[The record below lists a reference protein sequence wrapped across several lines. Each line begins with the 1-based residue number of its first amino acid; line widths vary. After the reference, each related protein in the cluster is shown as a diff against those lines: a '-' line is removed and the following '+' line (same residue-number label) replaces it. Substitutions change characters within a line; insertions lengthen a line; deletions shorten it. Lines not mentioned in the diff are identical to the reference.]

1 MQTQTFIGKT
11 NLLHRVLSH
20 KVNRLMAR
28 LAAGDKPDV
37 LERRWLFTGPP
48 GVGKTSL
55 ATALVGEILGQP
67 WSLESSNP
75 SVDYLNGSGLTI
87 DVVRAWTEEAH
98 YRPMF
103 GEVSIKFV
111 DEIDAISNAAL
122 TDIRTYLDRLA
133 PHRIF
138 IATTNRAVEQLQ
150 PQLQSRFQIF
160 EFSPVQTSE
169 IADYLVTKYGLDVPT
184 ARRIATG
191 AAGNGRAAE
200 LDAVTELDVRACRA
214 IAA

>member
-1 MQTQTFIGKT
+1 MHFIGKT

-20 KVNRLMAR
+20 KVNRLMSR
-28 LAAGDKPDV
+28 LAAGEKPDV

-55 ATALVGEILGQP
+55 ATALVGELLGEP
-67 WSLESSNP
+67 WTLESSHP

-87 DVVRAWTEEAH
+87 DVVRAWTVEGH

-103 GEVSIKFV
+103 GEVSLKFV
-111 DEIDAISNAAL
+111 DEIDAISTAAL

-138 IATTNRAVEQLQ
+138 IATTNRAVEALQ

-160 EFSPVQTSE
+160 EFSPVRTTE
-169 IADYLVTKYGLDVPT
+169 IADYLAAKYGLDVPT
-184 ARRIATG
+184 CRRIAQG
-191 AAGNGRAAE
+191 VAGNVRTAE
-200 LDAVTELDVRACRA
+200 LDAITELDARAVRA